1 MVSFYKGV
9 GLSSLKRIMY
19 IFNTLTRQKEKF
31 EPIEEGKVKIY
42 ACGPTVYNYF
52 HLGNAR
58 PFITFDTLRRYLE
71 YKGYEVTFVQ
81 NFTDID
87 DKMITRAQEDGITV
101 RALADKYIEEYYKD
115 ARGLNIEEASYHP
128 RATETIDEIVRFVGE
143 LVDKGFAYVGNDGV
157 YFSVEKFPE
166 YTKLSHY
173 DLDELIQNARKE
185 INKDSGKKDQVD
197 FVLWKF
203 KKEGEPAW
211 PSPWGEGRPG
221 WHIEC
226 SAMARKYLGQTID
239 IHCGGQD
246 LIFPHHENEIA
257 QSEAANGK
265 PFVHYWMHNGF
276 ITVNHSKMSKSEGNF
291 FTVREISEKVGYM
304 PIRLFILSSH
314 YRSPINYS
322 LDLVEQAGRA
332 YERIETC
339 WKNMQFLL
347 DNNPDAVDE
356 EQREALSN
364 LVRQK
369 QADFDEAMDDDL
381 NTAEAMGVLFELVRE
396 LNTAMQNFKDYQA
409 FKEAQDVLGKLLN
422 VLGLNVSQEDQVPQE
437 VLDLV
442 QARQDAKKNK
452 DYASADRI
460 RDRIEQAGYKVM
472 DTAQGPQLEK
482 LS

>member
-173 DLDELIQNARKE
+173 DYNA
-185 INKDSGKKDQVD
+185 IFLYQTNNSGD
-197 FVLWKF
+197 LNIISF
-203 KKEGEPAW
+203 K
-211 PSPWGEGRPG
+211 
-221 WHIEC
+221 
-226 SAMARKYLGQTID
+226 
-239 IHCGGQD
+239 
-246 LIFPHHENEIA
+246 
-257 QSEAANGK
+257 
-265 PFVHYWMHNGF
+265 
-276 ITVNHSKMSKSEGNF
+276 
-291 FTVREISEKVGYM
+291 
-304 PIRLFILSSH
+304 
-314 YRSPINYS
+314 
-322 LDLVEQAGRA
+322 A
-332 YERIETC
+332 Y
-339 WKNMQFLL
+339 FL
-347 DNNPDAVDE
+347 
-356 EQREALSN
+356 
-364 LVRQK
+364 
-369 QADFDEAMDDDL
+369 ADFR
-381 NTAEAMGVLFELVRE
+381 FH
-396 LNTAMQNFKDYQA
+396 
-409 FKEAQDVLGKLLN
+409 
-422 VLGLNVSQEDQVPQE
+422 S
-437 VLDLV
+437 
-442 QARQDAKKNK
+442 
-452 DYASADRI
+452 
-460 RDRIEQAGYKVM
+460 
-472 DTAQGPQLEK
+472 
-482 LS
+482 

>member
-1 MVSFYKGV
+1 MR
-9 GLSSLKRIMY
+9 L
-19 IFNTLTRQKEKF
+19 
-31 EPIEEGKVKIY
+31 
-42 ACGPTVYNYF
+42 C
-52 HLGNAR
+52 
-58 PFITFDTLRRYLE
+58 D
-71 YKGYEVTFVQ
+71 
-81 NFTDID
+81 
-87 DKMITRAQEDGITV
+87 
-101 RALADKYIEEYYKD
+101 
-115 ARGLNIEEASYHP
+115 
-128 RATETIDEIVRFVGE
+128 FVGE

-369 QADFDEAMDDDL
+369 QADFDESH
-381 NTAEAMGVLFELVRE
+381 G
-396 LNTAMQNFKDYQA
+396 
-409 FKEAQDVLGKLLN
+409 
-422 VLGLNVSQEDQVPQE
+422 
-437 VLDLV
+437 
-442 QARQDAKKNK
+442 
-452 DYASADRI
+452 
-460 RDRIEQAGYKVM
+460 
-472 DTAQGPQLEK
+472 
-482 LS
+482 